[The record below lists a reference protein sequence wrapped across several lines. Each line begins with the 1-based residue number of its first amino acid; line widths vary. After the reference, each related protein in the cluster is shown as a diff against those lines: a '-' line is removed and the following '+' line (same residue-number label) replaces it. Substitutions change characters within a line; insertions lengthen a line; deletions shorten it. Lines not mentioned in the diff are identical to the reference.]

1 MPSFNAFV
9 FTTIICPIMTAS
21 IYGCCRCVVLQK
33 NIGPWKFKVT
43 AAVVFGIP
51 TYFTKVSGWEGWA
64 FGHWHSNNKTHHIYF
79 QKQQV
84 NLPCRRTLAQSCQK
98 HWGPYIKLSESCMCN
113 VELSDNFSICA
124 ELQINIYCI
133 RNVFRKN
140 MYIIRAARKLGV
152 DVHEVYSIHSI
163 SIYCII
169 NLSYICL
176 LSDNLV

>member
-1 MPSFNAFV
+1 M
-9 FTTIICPIMTAS
+9 
-21 IYGCCRCVVLQK
+21 VVVVWYYRKIL
-33 NIGPWKFKVT
+33 GLGKFKVT

-51 TYFTKVSGWEGWA
+51 TSFTKASGWEGWA
-64 FGHWHSNNKTHHIYF
+64 FGHGHSNNTTHHIYF

-98 HWGPYIKLSESCMCN
+98 HWGPYIKLSESCMGN

-124 ELQINIYCI
+124 ELQFNIYCI

-152 DVHEVYSIHSI
+152 DVHEICTII
-163 SIYCII
+163 SILFYYLTLLCIILYCII

-176 LSDNLV
+176 LSDSFI

>member
-1 MPSFNAFV
+1 MAAITF
-9 FTTIICPIMTAS
+9 
-21 IYGCCRCVVLQK
+21 GCCRCAVLQK

-51 TYFTKVSGWEGWA
+51 TSFTKASGWEGWA
-64 FGHWHSNNKTHHIYF
+64 FGHGHSNNTTHHIYF

-98 HWGPYIKLSESCMCN
+98 HWGPYIKLSESCMGN

-124 ELQINIYCI
+124 ELQFNIYCI

-140 MYIIRAARKLGV
+140 MYIIRAARILGV
-152 DVHEVYSIHSI
+152 DVHEICTII
-163 SIYCII
+163 SILFYYLTLLCIILYCII
-169 NLSYICL
+169 NLSYRCL
-176 LSDNLV
+176 LSDSFI

>member
-1 MPSFNAFV
+1 
-9 FTTIICPIMTAS
+9 MTAS
-21 IYGCCRCVVLQK
+21 TYGYCHCVVLQK

-51 TYFTKVSGWEGWA
+51 TSFTKASGWEGWA
-64 FGHWHSNNKTHHIYF
+64 FGHWHSNNTTHHIYF

-98 HWGPYIKLSESCMCN
+98 HWGPYIKLSESCMC
-113 VELSDNFSICA
+113 EKQLSDNFSICA
-124 ELQINIYCI
+124 ELQINGECA

-140 MYIIRAARKLGV
+140 MYIIRVARKLGV
-152 DVHEVYSIHSI
+152 CVHEVCTII
-163 SIYCII
+163 SILFYY
-169 NLSYICL
+169 LTLLFYICL